1 MNVIVIGA
9 DHLGSIEKNLEIYG
23 ATQIDHVS
31 GRATIDRKVAIP
43 RTASLVVVLT
53 DFVNHGTAKRAKAAA
68 KAQGIPTVFA
78 KRSWCLLEQEL
89 IKSGFARRDASP
101 LKI

>member
-1 MNVIVIGA
+1 MNVIIIGA

-23 ATQIDHVS
+23 ATQVDHVS
-31 GRATIDRKVAIP
+31 GRATFDRKVAIP

-53 DFVNHGTAKRAKAAA
+53 DYVNHGTAKRAKAAA

-89 IKSGFARRDASP
+89 IKFGFERREKNQ
-101 LKI
+101 L